1 MKTGQKSGT
10 GSGCPGTALFDE
22 SGSFDVGSVHITPF
36 SIPHDAAQ
44 PVAYTFEKNGEKV
57 AVATDI
63 GVMTQ
68 DIFEKIK
75 GSRVVL
81 LESNYDL
88 FMLEAGSYP
97 YDLKCRI
104 KGECGHLCNDDAA
117 LVVKRLV
124 ENGTKEI
131 ILGHLSQ
138 ENNYPDLAFET
149 TKLCLLG
156 HGIKVGEDVLLSVA
170 KRDGVVL
177 SHE

>member
-1 MKTGQKSGT
+1 MVRWLKPNIEDNKVRTINTNEIRKLV
-10 GSGCPGTALFDE
+10 CELF
-22 SGSFDVGSVHITPF
+22 IKANYKLP
-36 SIPHDAAQ
+36 
-44 PVAYTFEKNGEKV
+44 K
-57 AVATDI
+57 
-63 GVMTQ
+63 